1 MKRAMEV
8 MVWFY
13 ENCNHFLTLIQDEDG
28 DGDGDDEDD
37 SNEGE
42 NEEELEQRPRYNE
55 ERPIFEDLFSLGD
68 ERPGLSYQTKSP
80 SFTEGRTAL
89 KVEPSSLREGH
100 HPFKEEPLS
109 FQEPTF
115 LRGVPLGESRKTVLP
130 EEPDLLL
137 PEEIYSTASQV

>member
-28 DGDGDDEDD
+28 DGDGDEKDD
-37 SNEGE
+37 SDEE
-42 NEEELEQRPRYNE
+42 EAEEELEARPRFNE
-55 ERPIFEDLFSLGD
+55 ERAIFEDLFSLGD

-89 KVEPSSLREGH
+89 KVETSSLREGH

-109 FQEPTF
+109 FEEPTF
-115 LRGVPLGESRKTVLP
+115 LRGVPLGESRKTALP
-130 EEPDLLL
+130 EEPELLL
-137 PEEIYSTASQV
+137 SGDICSTASQV